1 MKPIAVIPTYNE
13 KENAAQMAAAV
24 LEQLPPEGEVLF
36 LDDNSPDG
44 TGAILDAIAARE
56 PRVHVMHRAKK
67 EGLGRAYVA
76 GFAEAL
82 RLGATHVIEM
92 DCDFSHDPADIPRML
107 AAVGYPIGSSGA
119 LGSSESLGSSGSLES
134 LGSSESL
141 EVSESLEDLSSLDS
155 LNSLKPQNSLDALKP
170 LNTLKP
176 LEEGEG
182 WPQVVIGSRYVK
194 GGKCVGWPFKRWFIS
209 YFGGR
214 FIRLV
219 MGTPVMDPTG
229 GFKCFRREALEKM
242 GDFSVIRS
250 FGYSFQM
257 EMNYRMWKMGI
268 KLAEIPITFTER
280 RAGASK
286 ITGSIATE
294 TLKLVFKIRFGK

>member
-1 MKPIAVIPTYNE
+1 MKPIVVIPTYNE
-13 KENAAQMAAAV
+13 KENAAAMAAAV

-44 TGAILDAIAARE
+44 TGVILDGIAARE
-56 PRVHVMHRAKK
+56 SRLHVMHRARK

-92 DCDFSHDPADIPRML
+92 DCDFSHSPSDIPRLL
-107 AAVGYPIGSSGA
+107 AAVGYPLNGSATGDD
-119 LGSSESLGSSGSLES
+119 ESF
-134 LGSSESL
+134 
-141 EVSESLEDLSSLDS
+141 
-155 LNSLKPQNSLDALKP
+155 
-170 LNTLKP
+170 
-176 LEEGEG
+176 
-182 WPQVVIGSRYVK
+182 PQVVIGSRYVA

-242 GDFSVIRS
+242 GDFSVIKS

-257 EMNYRMWKMGI
+257 EMNYRMWKLGL
-268 KLAEIPITFTER
+268 KLAELPITFTER
-280 RAGASK
+280 RAGTSK
-286 ITGSIATE
+286 INGSIALE